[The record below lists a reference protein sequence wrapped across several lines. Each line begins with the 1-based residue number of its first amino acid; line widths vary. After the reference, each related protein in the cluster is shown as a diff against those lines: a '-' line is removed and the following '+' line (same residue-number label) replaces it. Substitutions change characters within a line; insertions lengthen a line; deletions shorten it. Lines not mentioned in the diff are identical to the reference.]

1 MLDQSPESPRYNL
14 EELAIAAALEKDA
27 VPNLRTIR
35 SWIKAGVMQGPDGR
49 GQGKHYGEE
58 HRERLLFLQRVQK
71 QLKGARLPLKCIAAH
86 LEYVDPAVIR
96 RVALGTEELT
106 IVGAEM
112 LQDEWLTMA
121 ASEVAAE
128 PASMSPASM
137 SPAATS
143 RVRGSDR
150 DNEDASPWT
159 TIDVT
164 PEISLR
170 LKGDDPEQV
179 VRLAKMARHLREWT
193 GEEF

>member
-1 MLDQSPESPRYNL
+1 MLNQRAEDRRYNL
-14 EELAIAAALEKDA
+14 EELASAAALDKDA

-35 SWIKAGVMQGPDGR
+35 SWIKAGVLQGPDGR

-71 QLKGARLPLKCIAAH
+71 QLKGARLPLKWIAAH

-121 ASEVAAE
+121 ASEVEAASAPKSSVRE
-128 PASMSPASM
+128 P
-137 SPAATS
+137 
-143 RVRGSDR
+143 DR
-150 DNEDASPWT
+150 DNEDSGPWT

-164 PEISLR
+164 ADVSLR

-179 VRLAKMARHLREWT
+179 ARLAKMARHLREWT